1 MNLIPMYELSDI
13 NWGKIVEYGFLT
25 RPIKIV
31 GKKLMNIKMLV
42 VIRKSKTLFQFG
54 KRRKSNTL
62 FVYFRVDAAIRQLQN
77 IMKNDDCCML
87 SGEHFIRV
95 STEKKNQSA
104 LLVKKTCGL

>member
-42 VIRKSKTLFQFG
+42 VIRKSKTLF
-54 KRRKSNTL
+54 
-62 FVYFRVDAAIRQLQN
+62 
-77 IMKNDDCCML
+77 
-87 SGEHFIRV
+87 
-95 STEKKNQSA
+95 
-104 LLVKKTCGL
+104 